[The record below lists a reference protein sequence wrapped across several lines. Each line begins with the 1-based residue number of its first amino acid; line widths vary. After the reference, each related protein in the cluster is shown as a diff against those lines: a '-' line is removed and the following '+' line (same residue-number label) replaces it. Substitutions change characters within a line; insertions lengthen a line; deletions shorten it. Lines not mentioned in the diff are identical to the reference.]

1 MNIKTCKFIVTGKPI
16 GKGRPR
22 FVRKTGIAYT
32 DPKTKEYEGRVK
44 AAAWAA
50 MKADR
55 LMPTSSRCSIKM
67 TAYMEIPKSYPEKK
81 KIMCQ
86 LGAIIP
92 PRPDID
98 NIIKAVCDGGNKI
111 IYLDDA
117 QVWHISAYKQY
128 CKDGEKPHLDVTVQW
143 DEGSE

>member
-1 MNIKTCKFIVTGKPI
+1 MNIKTCKFIVTGKPV

-22 FVRKTGIAYT
+22 FVRKTGMAYT

-50 MKADR
+50 MKAER
-55 LMPTSSRCSIKM
+55 LMPTGSRCSVQM
-67 TAYMEIPKSYPEKK
+67 TAFMEIPKSYSEKK

-86 LGAIIP
+86 LGAITP

-98 NIIKAVCDGGNKI
+98 NLIKAVLDGANKI
-111 IYLDDA
+111 IYVDDA

-128 CKDGEKPHLDVTVQW
+128 CDENQAPHMKVNVQW
-143 DEGSE
+143 DAGSE